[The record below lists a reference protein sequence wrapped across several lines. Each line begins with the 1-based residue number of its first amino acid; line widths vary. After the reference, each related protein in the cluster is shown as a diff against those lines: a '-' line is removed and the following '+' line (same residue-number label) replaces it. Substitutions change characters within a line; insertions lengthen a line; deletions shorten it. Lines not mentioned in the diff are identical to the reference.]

1 MKKSP
6 PSYDPVPGWG
16 ESLFTGAAGI
26 ALLHI
31 EYARTGAGDWDTAHQ
46 WGTAMIR
53 NPVTA
58 HPDVCQIRPVADVP
72 QRQGGHLLGSRRR
85 GGRLSRAGPS

>member
-1 MKKSP
+1 
-6 PSYDPVPGWG
+6 VPGWG

-58 HPDVCQIRPVADVP
+58 HPDVC
-72 QRQGGHLLGSRRR
+72 GLH
-85 GGRLSRAGPS
+85 